1 MVIERNDHSKR
12 QRRKEGVDMSY
23 VLQSWDP
30 ENPAQWQREGRRV
43 ASRNLWGSIA
53 ALFLA
58 FCVWMVWSMVVINL
72 PKVGFKFSTDQLFW
86 LAALPGLSGAT
97 LRIFYA
103 FMVPIFGGRR
113 WTVFS
118 TAMLLIPAVGI
129 GYAVQDP
136 TTPYSTM
143 LVLSLLCGF
152 GGGNF
157 ASSMANISFFFP
169 KAQKGFALGM
179 NAGLGNLGVSAMQL
193 VVPFVITIP
202 LFGGFGGGPQVWW
215 RGGVETQ
222 LWLQNAGFI
231 WAPLIVAS
239 SLFAWFKMNDVGV
252 AKASLMDQFV
262 IFRQRHTW
270 VMSWLY
276 LGTFGSFI
284 GFSAG
289 FPLLIRTQFPNVNVV
304 AFAFLGP
311 LVGALAR
318 VGGGWVSDKLCG
330 ACVTLGA
337 FLVMACATVGVVLFL
352 PHPGYAGNFWMFFLL
367 FMILFVA
374 TGVGNASTFRMVP
387 LIFLALK
394 EQTVEN
400 GDSAQL
406 QLARADA
413 NKESAAV
420 LGFISAI
427 AAYGAFFIPMSYGT
441 SIKLTG
447 APDAALFSFVLF
459 YLSCIVV
466 TWQFYSR
473 KGAKIRC

>member
-1 MVIERNDHSKR
+1 
-12 QRRKEGVDMSY
+12 MSHI
-23 VLQSWDP
+23 LKAWDP
-30 ENPAQWQREGRRV
+30 ENAVQWQKSGKRI
-43 ASRNLWGSIA
+43 ANLNLWGSIS

-72 PKVGFKFSTDQLFW
+72 PKIGFKFDTDQLFW

-97 LRIFYA
+97 LRIFYS

-118 TAMLLIPAVGI
+118 TATLLIPAIGI
-129 GYAVQDP
+129 GLAVQDR
-136 TTPYSTM
+136 TTSYATM
-143 LVLSLLCGF
+143 LTLALLCGF

-179 NAGLGNLGVSAMQL
+179 NAGLGNLGVSGMQL
-193 VVPFVITIP
+193 IVPFVITLPI
-202 LFGGFGGGPQVWW
+202 FGFLGGGAQQWMQ
-215 RGGVETQ
+215 GGEAKH

-231 WAPLIVAS
+231 WVPFIVLS
-239 SLFAWFKMNDVGV
+239 TLFAWFKMNDVSE
-252 AKASLMDQFV
+252 AKASFTDQAI
-262 IFRQRHTW
+262 IFRRSHTW
-270 VMSWLY
+270 IMSWLY

-289 FPLLIRTQFPNVNVV
+289 FPLLIRTEFPGVNVA

-330 ACVTLGA
+330 SCVTFWSFVA
-337 FLVMACATVGVVLFL
+337 MAAAAAGVVLFL
-352 PHPGYAGNFWMFFLL
+352 PHQGQGGNFWMFFVL
-367 FMILFVA
+367 FMILFIA

-387 LIFLALK
+387 IIFLTLH
-394 EQTVEN
+394 ERL
-400 GDSAQL
+400 AQ
-406 QLARADA
+406 RAGGMPAQEVNAQA

-420 LGFISAI
+420 LGFISAV

-441 SIKLTG
+441 SIKIAG
-447 APDAALFSFVLF
+447 SPDAALIGFVIF
-459 YLSCIVV
+459 YLSCIGV
-466 TWQFYSR
+466 TWFFYSR
-473 KGAKIRC
+473 KTSGFTC

>member
-1 MVIERNDHSKR
+1 MFC
-12 QRRKEGVDMSY
+12 

-30 ENPAQWQREGRRV
+30 ENTAQWQREGRRI

-58 FCVWMVWSMVVINL
+58 FCVWMVWSVVVINL
-72 PKVGFKFSTDQLFW
+72 PKVGFKFGTDQLFW

-118 TAMLLIPAVGI
+118 TATLLVPVVGI

-136 TTPYSTM
+136 ATPYSTM
-143 LVLSLLCGF
+143 LALSLLCGF

-169 KAQKGFALGM
+169 SAQKGFALGM

-193 VVPFVITIP
+193 VVPFMITVPI
-202 LFGGFGGGPQVWW
+202 LGRFGGGPQVWLM
-215 RGGVETQ
+215 GGVETQ

-231 WAPLIVAS
+231 WVPLIVAS

-337 FLVMACATVGVVLFL
+337 FPVMALATVGVVFFL
-352 PHPGYAGNFWMFFLL
+352 PHQGYAGNFWIFFLL
-367 FMILFVA
+367 FMILFTA

-387 LIFLALK
+387 LIFLALQ
-394 EQTVEN
+394 EQTVKR

-406 QLARADA
+406 LLARAKA
-413 NKESAAV
+413 NKESAAA

-459 YLSCIVV
+459 YLSCIAA
-466 TWQFYSR
+466 TWLFYSR